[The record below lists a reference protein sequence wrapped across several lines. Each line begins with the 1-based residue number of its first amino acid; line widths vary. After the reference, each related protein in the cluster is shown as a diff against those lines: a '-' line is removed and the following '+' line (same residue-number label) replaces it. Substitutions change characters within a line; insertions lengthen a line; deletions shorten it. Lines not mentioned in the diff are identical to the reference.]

1 LWKVK
6 VIEFFLLF
14 SNIIIMYIMYYID
27 KIRTA
32 MENFYVQ
39 CTNCFYKTTEEEE
52 EMRRLLEIEKLWE
65 L

>member
-1 LWKVK
+1 
-6 VIEFFLLF
+6 
-14 SNIIIMYIMYYID
+14 MYIMYYID

-39 CTNCFYKTTEEEE
+39 CTNCFYKTTEDRED
-52 EMRRLLEIEKLWE
+52 MQRLLEIEKLWE

>member
-1 LWKVK
+1 
-6 VIEFFLLF
+6 
-14 SNIIIMYIMYYID
+14 MYIMYYID
-27 KIRTA
+27 KIRTV